1 MYRSPQAGCLPNKK
15 TNKQKKLTVITSR
28 RLQIQSRM
36 HDSVIPYKNFC
47 KNKTVMIIIKS
58 KSGSLKTQDESNVPL
73 LKWIEREADLLKFI
87 FLFRSWMYDD
97 CGVNFVLFW
106 LRLHDGLLF
115 FISL

>member
-36 HDSVIPYKNFC
+36 HDSAIPYKHFC

-87 FLFRSWMYDD
+87 FLFRS
-97 CGVNFVLFW
+97 
-106 LRLHDGLLF
+106 
-115 FISL
+115 